1 MALRDQLRRL
11 QRDVR
16 GAAVLIRLRDGTT
29 QIFSDQEAYAEM
41 FLCQLDLFSGE
52 ARPSEVLDAVRNAT
66 PESRREFEEEY
77 GPITMT
83 STILASVE
91 DGGWAE
97 VFTLLEDGTVERVCH
112 EGGSEEAERLRLE
125 AQQQAQA
132 GPMPSFS

>member
-1 MALRDQLRRL
+1 MALRDQLRRI
-11 QRDVR
+11 QREVR
-16 GAAVLIRLRDGTT
+16 GSAVLVRLRDGTSRVFT
-29 QIFSDQEAYAEM
+29 DQEAYAEM

-52 ARPSEVLDAVRNAT
+52 VRSSEVLDAVRSAT

-83 STILASVE
+83 ATILASAAE
-91 DGGWAE
+91 GGGAE
-97 VFTLLEDGTVERVCH
+97 VFTLLEDGTVERVYY

-125 AQQQAQA
+125 AQQNTQA